1 MGDKRSRQEEAVLAV
16 EEVPSKRVVVRECV
30 NRGRVILCADSPMMH
45 HVFSQQQAQPEPRPQ
60 QPYRIPKL
68 KQPVQDDG
76 RAAGAAFLAP
86 PARIVGGG
94 AAAVAF
100 EGPGPMLTS
109 WTGPKTPRGC
119 QIVRVS
125 GLPLDMQHAEWKSL
139 VKSAK
144 LPALEA
150 SVSGW
155 VLPSNTW
162 QGSGTGYLLVRD
174 KSEAFGALKQL
185 NGMAL
190 RCATTGLLRPLFADL
205 CAASELTGDEPF
217 IGHLELGDKSM
228 RGRDPIVPHFVQS
241 NTLELDM
248 SLQWRALVSTQY
260 GAREGLRNAHVRELA
275 QSIGPLS

>member
-1 MGDKRSRQEEAVLAV
+1 MRAL
-16 EEVPSKRVVVRECV
+16 
-30 NRGRVILCADSPMMH
+30 L
-45 HVFSQQQAQPEPRPQ
+45 SQHQAQPEPRPQ
-60 QPYRIPKL
+60 KPYRIPKL
-68 KQPVQDDG
+68 KQPILEEG
-76 RAAGAAFLAP
+76 CAAGAGLAL
-86 PARIVGGG
+86 PAPAAGGT
-94 AAAVAF
+94 APVAF
-100 EGPGPMLTS
+100 EGAGSILTS

-119 QIVRVS
+119 QIVRVC
-125 GLPLDMQHAEWKSL
+125 GLPLDMQHSEWKGL

-162 QGSGTGYLLVRD
+162 QGSGTGYLLVRE
-174 KSEAFGALKQL
+174 KSEALAALKQI

-205 CAASELTGDEPF
+205 CAASELCSDEPF
-217 IGHLELGDKSM
+217 IGHLELGDRSM
-228 RGRDPIVPHFVQS
+228 RDRDPIVPHFVQS

-260 GAREGLRNAHVRELA
+260 GAREGLRNAHVHELA
-275 QSIGPLS
+275 QVISRPS

>member
-1 MGDKRSRQEEAVLAV
+1 
-16 EEVPSKRVVVRECV
+16 
-30 NRGRVILCADSPMMH
+30 
-45 HVFSQQQAQPEPRPQ
+45 
-60 QPYRIPKL
+60 
-68 KQPVQDDG
+68 
-76 RAAGAAFLAP
+76 
-86 PARIVGGG
+86 
-94 AAAVAF
+94 
-100 EGPGPMLTS
+100 MLTS

-125 GLPLDMQHAEWKSL
+125 GLPLDMQHSEWKSL
-139 VKSAK
+139 IKSAK

-174 KSEAFGALKQL
+174 KSEALVALKQM

-190 RCATTGLLRPLFADL
+190 RCVTTGLLRPLFADL
-205 CAASELTGDEPF
+205 CAASELTSDKPF
-217 IGHLELGDKSM
+217 IGHLDLGDRIM

-260 GAREGLRNAHVRELA
+260 GAREGLRNAHVHELA
-275 QSIGPLS
+275 QVISRPS